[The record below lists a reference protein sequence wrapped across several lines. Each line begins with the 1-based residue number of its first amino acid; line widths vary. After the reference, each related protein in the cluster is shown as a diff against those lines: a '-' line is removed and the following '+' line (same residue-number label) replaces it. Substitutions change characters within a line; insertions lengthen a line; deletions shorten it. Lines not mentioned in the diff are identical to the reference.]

1 MHSGARHRAFAPQL
15 TTVRDAEGLDADC
28 STIVRQPRGYGI
40 TRRRPLTLESQT
52 MSETSALLTDLYQL
66 TMLQAYFDQ
75 GMNDTAVFEFFVREL
90 PATRGFLLAAG
101 LEQVLEYLET
111 LRFNDAELTWLARC
125 GRFHPRFVA
134 SLAELRFTGDV
145 VALPEGSVFF
155 PNEPILRVVA
165 PLREA
170 QLVETR
176 IINLLQFQS
185 LIAAKAARVRL
196 AAPHHL
202 LVDFGLRRA
211 HGAEAGL
218 LSARASYLAGFDGTA
233 TVLAGMRWDIPL
245 YGTMAHSFIQ
255 AAADERIAFEHFA
268 RSHPQVNTL
277 LIDTYDTEAAARA
290 IVPLARTLAAD
301 GIQIRAVRLD
311 SGDLATLARRV
322 RQILDEAGLASIEIF
337 ASGGLDEYAIAEL
350 VASGA
355 PISGFGIGTRMN
367 TSADQPYLECVYK
380 LQEYAGAPRRKRSEG
395 KATWPGRKQIWR
407 RYDADGRMAGDTL
420 TLEHD
425 VAPGEAL
432 LTPVMSAGK
441 RLAPAPP
448 LAAVR
453 AFAAEELRR
462 LPEALRTLTPETP
475 YPVTIAP
482 ALAELARTVDEQ
494 TR

>member
-1 MHSGARHRAFAPQL
+1 MP
-15 TTVRDAEGLDADC
+15 
-28 STIVRQPRGYGI
+28 
-40 TRRRPLTLESQT
+40 
-52 MSETSALLTDLYQL
+52 ETSALLTDLYQL

-75 GMNDTAVFEFFVREL
+75 GMNDTAVFEFFVRDL
-90 PATRGFLLAAG
+90 PRARGFLVAAG

-111 LRFNDAELTWLARC
+111 LRLSDAELAWLERS
-125 GRFHPRFVA
+125 GRFSPRFLA
-134 SLAELRFTGDV
+134 SLADLRFTGDV
-145 VALPEGSVFF
+145 VAMPEGSVFF

-255 AAADERIAFEHFA
+255 AESDELTAFEHFA
-268 RSHPQVNTL
+268 RSHPQANTL
-277 LIDTYDTEAAARA
+277 LIDTYDTEAAARS
-290 IVPLARTLAAD
+290 IVPLARKLAAD
-301 GIQIRAVRLD
+301 GIHIRAVRLD
-311 SGDLATLARRV
+311 SGDLSVHARRV
-322 RQILDEAGLASIEIF
+322 REILDAGGFGSIEIF
-337 ASGGLDEYAIAEL
+337 ASGGLDEYSIAEL
-350 VASGA
+350 VASAA
-355 PISGFGIGTRMN
+355 PINGFGVGTRMN

-380 LQEYAGAPRRKRSEG
+380 LQEYGGIARRKRSEG
-395 KATWPGRKQIWR
+395 KATWPGRKQVWR
-407 RYDADGRMAGDTL
+407 RYGANGRMAEDTL
-420 TLEHD
+420 ALEQD
-425 VAPGEAL
+425 AQPGEAL
-432 LTPVMSAGK
+432 LKPVMSCGR
-441 RLAPAPP
+441 RLAPSPP

-462 LPEALRTLTPETP
+462 LPEALRALTPEST
-475 YPVTIAP
+475 YPVSVAP
-482 ALAELARTVDEQ
+482 ALAALARAVDAQ

>member
-1 MHSGARHRAFAPQL
+1 MVPEL
-15 TTVRDAEGLDADC
+15 
-28 STIVRQPRGYGI
+28 RGFGI
-40 TRRRPLTLESQT
+40 TRRLPPTLESQT
-52 MSETSALLTDLYQL
+52 MPETSALLTDLYQL

-90 PATRGFLLAAG
+90 PATRGFLVAAG

-111 LRFNDAELTWLARC
+111 LRFSDAELAWLARC

-134 SLAELRFTGDV
+134 SLADLRFTGDV
-145 VALPEGSVFF
+145 MAMPEGSVFF

-196 AAPHHL
+196 AAPQHL

-245 YGTMAHSFIQ
+245 FGTMAHSFIQ
-255 AAADERIAFEHFA
+255 AETDERTAFEHFA
-268 RSHPQVNTL
+268 RSHPQANTL

-301 GIQIRAVRLD
+301 GIPIRAVRLD

-322 RQILDEAGLASIEIF
+322 RQILDAGGLTSIEIF

-350 VASGA
+350 IASGA
-355 PISGFGIGTRMN
+355 PISGFGVGTRMN

-380 LQEYAGAPRRKRSEG
+380 LQEYAGTARRKRSEG

-407 RYDADGRMAGDTL
+407 RYDAHGRMAGDTL
-420 TLEHD
+420 TVEHD
-425 VAPGEAL
+425 AAPGEAL
-432 LTPVMSAGK
+432 LKPVMSEGT
-441 RLAPAPP
+441 RLAPSPP

-453 AFAAEELRR
+453 AFAAEQRRR
-462 LPEALRTLTPETP
+462 LPEALRALTPESA
-475 YPVTIAP
+475 YPVTIAT
-482 ALAELARTVDEQ
+482 ALADLARAVDER